1 MKTVIATEQTQ
12 REDAYYVR
20 KEVFVKE
27 QEVPVEIEIDELEDK
42 ATHFVIYNDDKKPQA
57 AARLRIIDE
66 GSKAKLERICVL
78 KEARSFGLGHKLL
91 EALESEAIANGA
103 KEAVMHAQ
111 VHALPFYEKKG
122 YKVVSEPFEEAGITH
137 VKMTKT
143 LSV

>member
-27 QEVPVEIEIDELEDK
+27 QEVPIEIEIDELEDK

-57 AARLRIIDE
+57 AARLRIIE

-78 KEARSFGLGHKLL
+78 REARSFGLGHKLL
-91 EALESEAIANGA
+91 EALETEAVANGA

-111 VHALPFYEKKG
+111 IQALPFYEKERLQSG
-122 YKVVSEPFEEAGITH
+122 F
-137 VKMTKT
+137 
-143 LSV
+143 

>member
-1 MKTVIATEQTQ
+1 MNTVIAKAQTQ

-27 QEVPVEIEIDELEDK
+27 QEVPLEIEIDELEDD
-42 ATHFVIYNDDKKPQA
+42 AIHFVIYNDDDKPQA
-57 AARLRIIDE
+57 AARLRMFD
-66 GSKAKLERICVL
+66 GPKAKLERICVL
-78 KEARSFGLGHKLL
+78 KEARSFGLGHQLL

-111 VHALPFYEKKG
+111 IQALPFYEKKG

-137 VKMTKT
+137 VKMAKT
-143 LSV
+143 LSA

>member
-1 MKTVIATEQTQ
+1 MKTVIVTEQTQ

-27 QEVPVEIEIDELEDK
+27 QEVPIEIEIDELEDK

-57 AARLRIIDE
+57 AARLRIIED
-66 GSKAKLERICVL
+66 SKAKLERICVL

-91 EALESEAIANGA
+91 EALETEAMSNGA

-122 YKVVSEPFEEAGITH
+122 YKAVSEPFEEAGITH

>member
-1 MKTVIATEQTQ
+1 MKTVIAKAQTQ

-27 QEVPVEIEIDELEDK
+27 QEVALEIEIDELEDE
-42 ATHFVIYNDDKKPQA
+42 ATHFVIYNDDNQPQA
-57 AARLRIIDE
+57 AARLRMIE
-66 GSKAKLERICVL
+66 GPKAKLERICVL
-78 KEARSFGLGHKLL
+78 KEARSFGLGHRLL
-91 EALESEAIANGA
+91 EALETEAASKGA

-111 VHALPFYEKKG
+111 VQALPFYEKKG
-122 YKVVSEPFEEAGITH
+122 YKAVSEPFEEAGITH

>member
-1 MKTVIATEQTQ
+1 MNTVIVKEQTQ

-27 QEVPVEIEIDELEDK
+27 QEVPLEIEIDELEDE
-42 ATHFVIYNDDKKPQA
+42 AIHFVIYNDDNKPQA
-57 AARLRIIDE
+57 AARLRIIE
-66 GSKAKLERICVL
+66 GHKAKLERICVL
-78 KEARSFGLGHKLL
+78 KEARSFGLGHRLL
-91 EALESEAIANGA
+91 EALESEAMANGA

-111 VHALPFYEKKG
+111 VQALPFYEKKG
-122 YKVVSEPFEEAGITH
+122 YKAVSEPFEEAGITH

>member
-27 QEVPVEIEIDELEDK
+27 QEVPVEIETDALEDP
-42 ATHFVIYNDDKKPQA
+42 ATHLVSYNDDKKPQA
-57 AARLRIIDE
+57 AARLRIIE

-91 EALESEAIANGA
+91 EALETEAIANGA

-111 VHALPFYEKKG
+111 VQALPFYEKKG
-122 YKVVSEPFEEAGITH
+122 YKAVSEPFEEAGITH

>member
-27 QEVPVEIEIDELEDK
+27 QEVPIEIEIDELEDK

-57 AARLRIIDE
+57 AARLRIIE

-91 EALESEAIANGA
+91 EVLETEAVANGA

-122 YKVVSEPFEEAGITH
+122 YKAVSEPFEEAGMKH

>member
-1 MKTVIATEQTQ
+1 MKTVIATAQTQ

-27 QEVPVEIEIDELEDK
+27 QEVPLEIEIDELEDE
-42 ATHFVIYNDDKKPQA
+42 AIHFVIYNDEMNPQA
-57 AARLRIIDE
+57 AARLRIIE
-66 GSKAKLERICVL
+66 GPKAKLERICVL
-78 KEARSFGLGHKLL
+78 KEARAFGLGHKLL
-91 EALESEAIANGA
+91 EALETEAIANGA

-111 VHALPFYEKKG
+111 VQALPFYEKKG
-122 YKVVSEPFEEAGITH
+122 YKAISEPFEEAGITH